1 MHVHAWRQQRERGC
15 GGGSPDDVDDN
26 ESIRDG
32 WRRTLDAMLGTVAPA
47 HPCTRDSV
55 RTAHNAGT
63 RLDRR
68 QRASG
73 RPSLLNLRWGRPS
86 RTLPFNQVR
95 GAYRLIDV
103 PVFGPRVPSLAV
115 IPLCRCSSRSRGAAG
130 SLVGCCAASGYV
142 TGTGAPEFGT
152 RKPASLPRRPG
163 VAARERSLRQR
174 QSTINNASLSCV
186 RPYLER
192 LHDKSS
198 TRIRVELLG
207 KASAAHGRCVRA
219 MVGARELASALRDV
233 RRARRPWELPSR
245 RPLDGRAP
253 SRWVWQLDDLSVAA
267 DGISERVCSVYD
279 TGRARAR
286 RSGGA
291 T

>member
-1 MHVHAWRQQRERGC
+1 MHVHAWKQQRERGC
-15 GGGSPDDVDDN
+15 GGGSPGDVDDS

-55 RTAHNAGT
+55 RTAHNARA

-68 QRASG
+68 QCASG
-73 RPSLLNLRWGRPS
+73 RPSLSNLRWGRPS
-86 RTLPFNQVR
+86 RTLPFNQAR

-103 PVFGPRVPSLAV
+103 PVFGRRVPSLAV

-192 LHDKSS
+192 LHDK
-198 TRIRVELLG
+198 RGAQILVVLLG

-219 MVGARELASALRDV
+219 MVADAGCT
-233 RRARRPWELPSR
+233 RARVGS
-245 RPLDGRAP
+245 
-253 SRWVWQLDDLSVAA
+253 
-267 DGISERVCSVYD
+267 
-279 TGRARAR
+279 AR
-286 RSGGA
+286 RQAGGTALGTAVTEASGEARSVSLGVA
-291 T
+291 TG

>member
-1 MHVHAWRQQRERGC
+1 MHVHAWKQQRERGC
-15 GGGSPDDVDDN
+15 DGGSPDDVDDN
-26 ESIRDG
+26 ESIRGG
-32 WRRTLDAMLGTVAPA
+32 WRRTPDAMPGTVAHA

-55 RTAHNAGT
+55 RTAHNART

-73 RPSLLNLRWGRPS
+73 RPSLSNLRWGRPS
-86 RTLPFNQVR
+86 RTLPFNQAR

-115 IPLCRCSSRSRGAAG
+115 IPLCHCSSRSLGAAG

-142 TGTGAPEFGT
+142 TAMGAPEFGT

-192 LHDKSS
+192 LHDK
-198 TRIRVELLG
+198 RGAQILVVLLG
-207 KASAAHGRCVRA
+207 KASAAHGRCVCA
-219 MVGARELASALRDV
+219 MLADASCT
-233 RRARRPWELPSR
+233 RARVSSAR
-245 RPLDGRAP
+245 RQAGATALGTAVTEA
-253 SRWVWQLDDLSVAA
+253 S
-267 DGISERVCSVYD
+267 
-279 TGRARAR
+279 GRAR
-286 RSGGA
+286 SVSLGVA
-291 T
+291 TG